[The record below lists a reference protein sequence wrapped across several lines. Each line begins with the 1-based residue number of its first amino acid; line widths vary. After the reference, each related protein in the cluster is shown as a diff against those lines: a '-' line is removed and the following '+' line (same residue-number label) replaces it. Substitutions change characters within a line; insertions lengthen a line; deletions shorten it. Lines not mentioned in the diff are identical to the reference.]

1 MEYYSNI
8 IDQCA
13 GDSCKLFRVVNSLSK
28 EPLEMAL
35 PEHDDPTKLA
45 NEYGTFFLKKIVII
59 KENLDKFQV
68 QEPRLAP
75 VTPKENLEN
84 FSSLSIGEVCKI
96 VRESSNAS
104 CRLDPVPTWLVKS
117 CLNVLAPSITEMV
130 DLSLLSGC
138 VPENWKTTVVIPL
151 LKKPGLDLVY
161 KNFRPVSNLP
171 FVFKVVEKA
180 ALQQL
185 LVHCE
190 KNAPL
195 PKFQSGFRKY
205 YLTETALLKVQNDI
219 LMSMDNKEVTL
230 LILLDLSAAFD
241 TIEHSILLNIL
252 QQDFRVVGTALNWFH
267 SSLSGRK
274 QHILVA
280 DKTSDDFNLTCGVPQ
295 GSCIGPILFTLYV
308 SCLFNIT
315 SQHLPS
321 VHGYAYDTQIYL
333 SFRPCSIHSEINA
346 VSVIEKCIA
355 DVRSWFIGNRL
366 MINDGKTDFLI
377 IGTCQQLEKTS
388 IESIIIG
395 DTVIKPLESVRNLG
409 SWFDAHMR
417 MNVHIGKICSKAFR
431 GLYNIRQIRKFLTVQ
446 STKTLIHAFVSL
458 HLHYCNAYL
467 FGLPKYHL
475 DCLQKVQNATDRVI
489 FQIVKFDHI
498 TPTLINLHWLPATFR
513 VQFKLLLFVY
523 KSLHNQSPSYIKD
536 LLSLKP
542 APYYALRSSAQ
553 SLLFIPKV
561 NCSTL
566 GDRAFAHAAPVL
578 WNSLPLTI
586 RTSSSLAIFKKAT

>member
-1 MEYYSNI
+1 M
-8 IDQCA
+8 
-13 GDSCKLFRVVNSLSK
+13 
-28 EPLEMAL
+28 
-35 PEHDDPTKLA
+35 
-45 NEYGTFFLKKIVII
+45 
-59 KENLDKFQV
+59 
-68 QEPRLAP
+68 
-75 VTPKENLEN
+75 
-84 FSSLSIGEVCKI
+84 CKI

-117 CLNVLAPSITEMV
+117 CLDVLAPSITEMV
-130 DLSLLSGC
+130 NLSLLSGC
-138 VPENWKTTVVIPL
+138 VPEKWRTAVVIPL
-151 LKKPGLDLVY
+151 LKKPGIDLVF

-171 FVFKVVEKA
+171 FISKVVEKA

-205 YLTETALLKVQNDI
+205 HSTETALLKVQNDI

-230 LILLDLSAAFD
+230 LVLLDLSAAFD

-252 QQDFRVVGTALNWFH
+252 QQDFGVAGTALNWFD
-267 SSLSGRK
+267 SFLSGRK
-274 QHILVA
+274 QRILVD
-280 DKTSDDFNLTCGVPQ
+280 DKTSEDFNLNCGVPQ
-295 GSCIGPILFTLYV
+295 GSCMGPVLFTLYV
-308 SCLFNIT
+308 SRLFKII

-321 VHGYAYDTQIYL
+321 VHGYADDTQIYL

-366 MINDGKTDFLI
+366 MINDAKTDFLI
-377 IGTCQQLEKTS
+377 IGTRQQLEKTS

-446 STKTLIHAFVSL
+446 STKTLIHAFVSS
-458 HLHYCNAYL
+458 HLDYCNALL
-467 FGLPKYHL
+467 FGLPKYQL
-475 DCLQKVQNATDRVI
+475 DRLQKVQNAAARV
-489 FQIVKFDHI
+489 
-498 TPTLINLHWLPATFR
+498 TLQL
-513 VQFKLLLFVY
+513 
-523 KSLHNQSPSYIKD
+523 
-536 LLSLKP
+536 
-542 APYYALRSSAQ
+542 
-553 SLLFIPKV
+553 
-561 NCSTL
+561 NCE
-566 GDRAFAHAAPVL
+566 
-578 WNSLPLTI
+578 I
-586 RTSSSLAIFKKAT
+586 